1 MHLDYHLQDFSS
13 LPAAPLKMELV
24 SSPSMHPPHPSQDVS
39 KPEPLRLRRNLS
51 AIINFCK
58 FRDEKVYAFDELN
71 QRLAAMSQEAE
82 AAEEQRAKNVSASKG
97 DSRTAREGRQPRRGA
112 GREGGGNDTQI
123 LCRVRGAPC
132 SL

>member
-1 MHLDYHLQDFSS
+1 MHLDYHLQDFSTKVS

-82 AAEEQRAKNVSASKG
+82 AAEEQRAKNVSARGTAGQPGRG
-97 DSRTAREGRQPRRGA
+97 DSQ
-112 GREGGGNDTQI
+112 GGG
-123 LCRVRGAPC
+123 RGGKGGATTRKYC
-132 SL
+132 AE